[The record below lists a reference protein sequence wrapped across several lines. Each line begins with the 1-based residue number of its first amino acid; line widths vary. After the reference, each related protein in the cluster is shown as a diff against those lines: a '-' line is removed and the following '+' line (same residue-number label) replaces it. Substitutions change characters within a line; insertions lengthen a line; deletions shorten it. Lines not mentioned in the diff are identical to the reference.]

1 MALIN
6 DFLSLIY
13 PRHCQAC
20 GMLLFRH
27 ETMICKLC
35 ELSLPKSNYHLNDNN
50 PLNRMLGGRVPLQK
64 TLCLYLFE
72 KSGKVQRL
80 VHAIKYHKHKELA
93 VFLGERLGNEIRATE
108 LPLEFDVIVPIPL
121 HPKKLAERGFNQS
134 EEFAKGL
141 SKVMGVAMDNKSLQR
156 AKISSTQTHK
166 RKYQRWE
173 NVEGIFELPAPAN
186 FENKHVLLL
195 DDVVTTGATIDS
207 AWQCFKHLEGV
218 KVSLA
223 CIAFTKPGNFN

>member
-1 MALIN
+1 
-6 DFLSLIY
+6 
-13 PRHCQAC
+13 
-20 GMLLFRH
+20 
-27 ETMICKLC
+27 MICKLC

>member
-20 GMLLFRH
+20 GILLFPH
-27 ETMICKLC
+27 EHSICRLC
-35 ELSLPKSNYHLNDNN
+35 RMNLPKSGFHLHPDN
-50 PLNRMLGGRVPLQK
+50 PLITMLGGRVPLHSS
-64 TLCLYLFE
+64 LCLYLFE

-80 VHAIKYHKHKELA
+80 VHNIKYHKHKELA
-93 VFLGERLGNEIRATE
+93 VLLGELLAQEIKPAMPQT
-108 LPLEFDVIVPIPL
+108 EFDLIVPIPL

-141 SKVMGVAMDNKSLQR
+141 SRSLAVPIDTGLLRR
-156 AKISSTQTHK
+156 AKASPTQTRK
-166 RKYQRWE
+166 KKYQRWE
-173 NVEGIFELPAPAN
+173 NVEGIFELQVEHNLA
-186 FENKHVLLL
+186 NKHILIV

-207 AWQCFKHLEGV
+207 AWQCFKDIESIR
-218 KVSLA
+218 VSVA
-223 CIAFTKPGNFN
+223 CMAFAKAGDFS